1 MKKHE
6 LKSEI
11 LRLKSEKKIAIL
23 AHTYCV
29 PDVID
34 VADIT
39 GDSFLLAQK
48 GKEIEAEKILL
59 CGVRFMAETVKI
71 LSPEK
76 TVMLSHKK
84 ATCPMAL
91 QIEPQR
97 VIDFKHENPHVGICT
112 YVNSTAELKAVSD
125 VCVTSSSAVRIA
137 EKMPCDDIL
146 FIPDQ
151 NLGRHVA
158 SLVPSKNIILWN
170 GCCPIHHAVTEK
182 DILDLKEK
190 YPAAK
195 VAIHPECRENVLN
208 HADFIGST
216 SAIIEFAENENGDVI
231 IGTERGVVDRLQLLH
246 PERNFVQVNADKLTC
261 ENMKLTSLQNVYDT
275 LSGKLV
281 EIIDMSE
288 ELRLAALKP
297 LDEMLRLGQ

>member
-6 LKSEI
+6 LKEEI
-11 LRLKSEKKIAIL
+11 LRLKHEKKIAVL

-34 VADIT
+34 IADIT

-48 GKEIEAEKILL
+48 GKEIETDKILL

-76 TVMLSHKK
+76 TVLLSHKK

-91 QIEPQR
+91 QIEPER
-97 VIDFKHENPHVGICT
+97 VIEFKKENPNVGICT

-125 VCVTSSSAVRIA
+125 VCVTSSSAVKII
-137 EKMPCDDIL
+137 EKMPWDDIL

-158 SLVPSKNIILWN
+158 NLVPNKNIILWN

-190 YPAAK
+190 YPTAK

-216 SAIIEFAENENGDVI
+216 SAIIEFAEKESGDVI
-231 IGTERGVVDRLQLLH
+231 IGTERGVVDRLQILY
-246 PERNFVQVNADKLTC
+246 PERNFVQVNAEKLTC
-261 ENMKLTSLQNVYDT
+261 ENMKLTSLQNVYESLNGDV
-275 LSGKLV
+275 V
-281 EIIDMSE
+281 EVIEMSE

-297 LDEMLRLGQ
+297 LDRMLELGK